1 MKRHWKLNRV
11 VGAKSWQREFDGR
24 KAGVME
30 LVPDSEYGLV
40 CMDAEQVGNKKFGTL
55 LEALSFGDNFV
66 EGGFEAYV

>member
-11 VGAKSWQREFDGR
+11 IGVKTWNRELAGR

>member
-1 MKRHWKLNRV
+1 MNRHWKLNRV
-11 VGAKSWQREFDGR
+11 VGSRSWQREFDVR